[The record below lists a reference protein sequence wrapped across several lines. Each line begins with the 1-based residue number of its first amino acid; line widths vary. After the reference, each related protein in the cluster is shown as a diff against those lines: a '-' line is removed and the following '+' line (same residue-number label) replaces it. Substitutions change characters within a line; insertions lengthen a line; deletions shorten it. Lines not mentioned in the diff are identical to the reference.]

1 MLLLLHKLLKYFL
14 DLLYITHRASIVECS
29 VHKNNFTRMP
39 VCIYFI
45 FVAIVLRVYVT
56 HLALY
61 NLIMNGCGGRRGFYN
76 WNEDICGFIHSN
88 WNALMPHR
96 KKTQSWHS
104 TVAGTL
110 SPLPLSLVRCGIF
123 CFQCMT
129 PIFFSCLCVIWQ
141 LVEYVGIS
149 YYVNDSLRMEV

>member
-1 MLLLLHKLLKYFL
+1 MQY
-14 DLLYITHRASIVECS
+14 CS
-29 VHKNNFTRMP
+29 KGVRDSPM
-39 VCIYFI
+39 
-45 FVAIVLRVYVT
+45 VYVT

-61 NLIMNGCGGRRGFYN
+61 NLRMNGRGGGCGFYH
-76 WNEDICGFIHSN
+76 WNEDVCGFIRSN

-110 SPLPLSLVRCGIF
+110 SPLPSSLVRCGIF

-129 PIFFSCLCVIWQ
+129 PIFFSLI
-141 LVEYVGIS
+141 YV
-149 YYVNDSLRMEV
+149 